1 MRVKEQLAI
10 YTKALSA
17 EEQFRSEVNASIDAR
32 VVVINDLID
41 GTKKLHALVNGS
53 DSELDTED
61 ETDSEPEVTSRG
73 EAPKKK
79 KSKKKA
85 APAASKK
92 ASKKTAS
99 KKAKPAKVF
108 TKATSVPKVSKK
120 SSGIPRLEDAIQL
133 AMGNKELTA
142 PEIHLELKARHWIPD
157 SKDPLGYI
165 RYALS
170 ANPAIFRRREG
181 VRGKYH
187 LDSANPY
194 STGKHKVPIEGHVNP
209 KGKKKNKDKGSSP
222 TSSKAVVEAHFSAS
236 TPVPAPEVD
245 SDNGEREDPSA
256 VVSELLRD
264 AGEKAFGRQAPPLGD
279 S

>member
-1 MRVKEQLAI
+1 MRGKEQLSI
-10 YTKALSA
+10 YTKALA
-17 EEQFRSEVNASIDAR
+17 VEEKFRSEVNASIDAR
-32 VVVINDLID
+32 VVVIKGLIE

-53 DSELDTED
+53 ESELDTED
-61 ETDSEPEVTSRG
+61 ETDSEPEVSARG

-79 KSKKKA
+79 SKKKSTT
-85 APAASKK
+85 APSKKVSKK
-92 ASKKTAS
+92 ASKKS
-99 KKAKPAKVF
+99 KPAKVF

-120 SSGIPRLEDAIQL
+120 NSGIPRLEDAIQI

-142 PEIHLELKARHWIPD
+142 PEIHAELKARHWIPD

-194 STGKHKVPIEGHVNP
+194 SSGKHKAPIEGWVNP
-209 KGKKKNKDKGSSP
+209 KGKKAKSKDKSSP
-222 TSSKAVVEAHFSAS
+222 TSSKAAVEAPSI
-236 TPVPAPEVD
+236 TPAPVIAAPEVD
-245 SDNGEREDPSA
+245 STNGEREDPSA

-264 AGEKAFGRQAPPLGD
+264 AGEKAFGRQAPPMDG